1 MAGGKSASE
10 RRAREEP
17 VIRLGISTCLLGENV
32 RFDGGHKQDLFL
44 VNTLGRY
51 VEWVPVCP
59 EVEIGLGTPRES
71 LRLVGSPESP
81 RLVAPKSGSDH
92 TKTMQTWARV
102 RLEQLAALNLH
113 GYVLKKDSPSCG
125 LFRVRVYGEKGMPAR
140 TGQGIFARELVNHL
154 PLLPV
159 EEEGRLHDMRLREN
173 FIEQIFAYYRWRRLL
188 DRDPTPAGLVRFHA
202 AHKMTVMAHSPRH
215 LQEMGRLVARAGSL
229 SWEKVSGEYGPLFM
243 EALRVLGTPKKHAS
257 VLHHLMGYVKK
268 ALNSA
273 DTVELLGLIEDYR
286 RGLVPLVVPLTLLQH
301 HFRRHPVPDW
311 VHQQVYLNPYPKEL
325 MLRNHV

>member
-1 MAGGKSASE
+1 MSRETGSEPGGPA
-10 RRAREEP
+10 
-17 VIRLGISTCLLGENV
+17 IRLGISSCLLGEKV

-44 VNTLGRY
+44 IQTLGCF

-92 TKTMQTWARV
+92 TTAMRSWARV
-102 RLEQLAALNLH
+102 RLEELAALNLH

-125 LFRVRVYGEKGMPAR
+125 LYRVRVYGEKGMPAR
-140 TGQGIFARELVNHL
+140 TGQGIFARELVSRL

-173 FIEQIFAYYRWRRLL
+173 FVERIFAYYRWRRMVEG
-188 DRDPTPAGLVRFHA
+188 DATAAGLVRFHT
-202 AHKMTVMAHSPRH
+202 AHKLTVMAHSPRH
-215 LQEMGRLVARAGSL
+215 QQEMGRLVAQAGSR
-229 SWEKVSGEYGPLFM
+229 SRKIVVTAYGDLLM
-243 EALRVLGTPKKHAS
+243 DALRVLATPKKHAS
-257 VLHHLMGYVKK
+257 VLHHLMGYLKK
-268 ALNSA
+268 ALSRPEKA
-273 DTVELLGLIEDYR
+273 ELLVLIDDYR
-286 RGLVPLVVPLTLLQH
+286 HGMVPLVVPLTLLQH

-311 VHQQVYLNPYPKEL
+311 VHQQIYLNPYPKEL